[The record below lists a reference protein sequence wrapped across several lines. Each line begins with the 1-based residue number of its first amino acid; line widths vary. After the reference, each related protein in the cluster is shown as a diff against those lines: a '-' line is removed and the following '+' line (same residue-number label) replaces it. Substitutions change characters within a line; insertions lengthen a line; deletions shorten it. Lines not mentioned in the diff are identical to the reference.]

1 VRLKHQQAREAA
13 HPVDVGKPLTRG
25 PRRDGNLLGHD
36 RALHYRSLSSSRQS
50 VAQRGAQISPLACI
64 GLWAAL
70 SFLATLYAVHLG
82 YDGRAFVAT
91 LVTFAFL
98 LAVILFC
105 ASRGFSEKLLARFGA
120 ATGYLL
126 GAAAYISYLVYAVGT
141 GTFTLVRAGEA
152 AAFAFVPLLLAAS
165 AKNAAPGA
173 WQDFASVAG
182 IWVVVKFYG
191 ARLLWPYPEGRGG
204 YILTVLFALAI
215 GLSAFLFARRIG
227 GIGYTIGWGR
237 HWGWFVLASFLVFC
251 VIAIPLGE
259 AIHFVRF
266 DPHVRPWRTLPG
278 TALGILVFTAWPE
291 EFLFRGILQNL
302 LQRAMKSELAGW
314 LAASVVFGF
323 AHITNM
329 GFPNWRY
336 VILATIAG
344 VFYGWTWR
352 KSGSIFA
359 SALVHMLVDTAWHFL
374 FWTV

>member
-1 VRLKHQQAREAA
+1 MRLEHQHDRKAA
-13 HPVDVGKPLTRG
+13 HPVDVRKPLGRG
-25 PRRDGNLLGHD
+25 PRRGRNFLGHD
-36 RALHYRSLSSSRQS
+36 RALHYRNLDSSRQS
-50 VAQRGAQISPLACI
+50 AAQISPFMCFGVWAGLCLA
-64 GLWAAL
+64 AAL
-70 SFLATLYAVHLG
+70 YAASLG
-82 YDGRAFVAT
+82 CGGRAFAAT
-91 LVTFAFL
+91 LTTFSFL
-98 LAVILFC
+98 LAVVLFC
-105 ASRGFSEKLLARFGA
+105 ASRGFSEWLLARFGP

-126 GAAAYISYLVYAVGT
+126 GAAAYVFYLVYAVGT

-173 WQDFASVAG
+173 WQDFATVAG

-191 ARLLWPYPEGRGG
+191 ARLLWPYPEGRAG

-215 GLSAFLFARRIG
+215 SLSAFLFARRIG
-227 GIGYTIGWGR
+227 GIGYTIGWGW
-237 HWGWFVLASFLVFC
+237 HWWVFVLASFLIFC

-302 LQRAMKSELAGW
+302 LQRVMKSELAGW
-314 LAASVVFGF
+314 LVASVVFGF

-344 VFYGWTWR
+344 VCYGWTWR

-359 SALVHMLVDTAWHFL
+359 SALVHALVDTAWHFL
-374 FWTV
+374 FQTV